1 VTQDSAAG
9 VEDFYESRGEGM
21 SIVYRLAS
29 IWLLLVAPAMV
40 LAQPEESPSVE
51 TLRRMA
57 KQLGTGQNTLPKID
71 AQTLELAR
79 EFLKKNPQ
87 FLNDPAMKAR
97 IEAMKQQMQQNPEA
111 FRKQFEEN
119 NTLTKDQMEQFRK
132 DFENR
137 PKPDIDVG
145 PQPVKP
151 PPMPEK
157 GNPDVGQKGGPTP
170 RQKPDPNVP
179 QPKQNNPVQNN
190 PFQQKEEKARNSE
203 GYRNMAG
210 LWEKNVGSLDKT
222 PAMKQ
227 TLTDMFG
234 GTGGQ
239 GKGWGNGG
247 FGNNKFGNP
256 NGGSGSGIT
265 NWFKNRTWNGTAP
278 SWWSN
283 MNLGNRFNFG
293 GPTMPSFGAPSA
305 PSFGG
310 GGFALGGL
318 SGLGT
323 IGIVIMAII
332 VAAIVAFV
340 LYRYWPQIQAMR
352 SKPSALPGVGA
363 WTIDPRDVR
372 DRPTLIQA
380 FEYVSLFLCGDSA
393 KVWNHATIAA
403 AFVDRIPKSAGY
415 AEPLARLYAR
425 ARYTPEH
432 EVFTAAD
439 IAEARGYLC
448 QLAGVPNE

>member
-1 VTQDSAAG
+1 
-9 VEDFYESRGEGM
+9 M
-21 SIVYRLAS
+21 SSVLRLAS
-29 IWLLLVAPAMV
+29 VWLLLVAPAFGFAQAVQQPMAQPV
-40 LAQPEESPSVE
+40 GQPEEGPSVE

-57 KQLGTGQNTLPKID
+57 KQLGTGQSTLPKID
-71 AQTLELAR
+71 AKTLELAR
-79 EFLKKNPQ
+79 EFLKNNPQ
-87 FLNDPAMKAR
+87 ILDDPDMKAR

-111 FRKQFEEN
+111 FRKQFEQN

-137 PKPDIDVG
+137 PKPNSDV
-145 PQPVKP
+145 
-151 PPMPEK
+151 
-157 GNPDVGQKGGPTP
+157 PDTP
-170 RQKPDPNVP
+170 KVDTN
-179 QPKQNNPVQNN
+179 PKQTGDPRTNPPNKPEADPKLDPYPKTNPYDPSLKPNDPNN
-190 PFQQKEEKARNSE
+190 PFTKQLQQKEDKARKSE
-203 GYRNMAG
+203 GYRSMAG

-239 GKGWGNGG
+239 GKGFGNGG
-247 FGNNKFGNP
+247 FGNNKFGNT
-256 NGGSGSGIT
+256 NGGNGSGIT
-265 NWFKNRTWNGTAP
+265 NWFKNRTWNGSAP

-283 MNLGNRFNFG
+283 MNIGNRFNFG

-310 GGFALGGL
+310 GFAMGGL

-323 IGIVIMAII
+323 IGIVIVAII

>member
-1 VTQDSAAG
+1 
-9 VEDFYESRGEGM
+9 M
-21 SIVYRLAS
+21 SIVHRYAAVW
-29 IWLLLVAPAMV
+29 IVLLAPAFCCAQAVRQPMAQP
-40 LAQPEESPSVE
+40 LGQPEEGPSVE

-57 KQLGTGQNTLPKID
+57 KQLGTGQNSLPKID
-71 AQTLELAR
+71 PKTLELAR
-79 EFLKKNPQ
+79 EFLKNNPQ
-87 FLNDPAMKAR
+87 LLDDPAMKAR

-111 FRKQFEEN
+111 FRKQFEQN

-137 PKPDIDVG
+137 PKFNGDEPNIPPKIDTGDPKSIPPIVPD
-145 PQPVKP
+145 Q
-151 PPMPEK
+151 
-157 GNPDVGQKGGPTP
+157 NPKL
-170 RQKPDPNVP
+170 DPYPKQDQNSKNL
-179 QPKQNNPVQNN
+179 QPKPNIGNDPIVN
-190 PFQQKEEKARNSE
+190 QQKQKEQLARNSE
-203 GYRNMAG
+203 GYRSMAG

-239 GKGWGNGG
+239 GKGFGNGS
-247 FGNNKFGNP
+247 FGNNKFGNN
-256 NGGSGSGIT
+256 NGGSSGVA
-265 NWFKNRTWNGTAP
+265 NWFKNRTWNGPP
-278 SWWSN
+278 SWLSN
-283 MNLGNRFNFG
+283 MNLGSRFNFG

-310 GGFALGGL
+310 GFAMGGL

-323 IGIVIMAII
+323 IGIVIVSIL
-332 VAAIVAFV
+332 VAAVIAFV

-352 SKPSALPGVGA
+352 SKPSELPGVGA

-372 DRPTLIQA
+372 DRPTLIRA

-393 KVWNHATIAA
+393 KVWNHSTIAA

-432 EVFTAAD
+432 EVFTPAD